1 MSIIV
6 ALLVISF
13 LIFFHELGHFLAARY
28 FGVFVEKFSI
38 GFGKPLFSRVI
49 KGTEYRFSSIPLGGY
64 VQMKGQNDIDPKE
77 QSFDNDSYNALHPW
91 QRIVILF
98 AGPFANF
105 FLAFLLY
112 LSVAFIGV
120 SMLTP
125 TIGEVQP
132 NTPAQQA
139 QLQSEDKIIAING
152 NNVQIWQDMSE
163 YIQNSS
169 NTLTLTVEREGEVL
183 EQRVTPQILTTQN
196 IFGEE
201 VERKMIGI
209 APSGDFITVHMDPI
223 EALHYGFTKTLDA
236 ATLIVQS
243 VQKLI
248 SGVVPAK
255 ELGGVVSIVQFSAQA
270 SEAGIVALFMFTALI
285 SVNLGVLNLLPI
297 PALDGGHIIFNLY
310 EMVTKKAPSLQVLYS
325 LTVFGWVLLIGLMS
339 LGLYNDIN
347 RLIGG

>member
-1 MSIIV
+1 
-6 ALLVISF
+6 
-13 LIFFHELGHFLAARY
+13 
-28 FGVFVEKFSI
+28 
-38 GFGKPLFSRVI
+38 
-49 KGTEYRFSSIPLGGY
+49 
-64 VQMKGQNDIDPKE
+64 MKGQNDIDPKE
-77 QSFDNDSYNALHPW
+77 QSFDSDSYNALRPW

-112 LSVAFIGV
+112 LSVALLGV
-120 SMLTP
+120 NMLTP

-132 NTPAQQA
+132 NTPAQEA
-139 QLQSEDKIIAING
+139 QLQSKDTIIAING
-152 NNVQIWQDMSE
+152 NSVTLWQDMSE

-169 NTLTLTVEREGEVL
+169 DTLTLTVKREGEVL

-209 APSGDFITVHMDPI
+209 APSGDFITVHMNPI
-223 EALHYGFTKTLDA
+223 EAIGYAYAKTLDA
-236 ATLIVQS
+236 ASLIIQS

-325 LTVFGWVLLIGLMS
+325 LTVVGWVLLIGLMS